1 LGLDNSEADE
11 NIDKLI
17 AEESENF
24 RKFSEENP
32 EVLLPPNLYFVL
44 ENDHTNQPNVDD
56 HVPAVVNNC
65 NEDTP
70 ISHPVE
76 GSLQTPKWS
85 EVVRRGKS
93 KTRSRT
99 ENNVN
104 NERCV
109 LEY

>member
-1 LGLDNSEADE
+1 
-11 NIDKLI
+11 
-17 AEESENF
+17 
-24 RKFSEENP
+24 
-32 EVLLPPNLYFVL
+32 L

-56 HVPAVVNNC
+56 HVPAVVNNS

-93 KTRSRT
+93 KTRRRT

-104 NERCV
+104 NERRV